1 MNKKEIRD
9 SLYIVP
15 GLRDREDVV
24 ETRVAG
30 EERIFSDLA
39 RKRVLRSE
47 REICFRKNFI
57 DQRKGM

>member
-1 MNKKEIRD
+1 MNKKQLD
-9 SLYIVP
+9 NLP

-39 RKRVLRSE
+39 LKRVLSSE
-47 REICFRKNFI
+47 CEI
-57 DQRKGM
+57 G